1 MSTIQSRTIVL
12 LTGAYVSH
20 HCWDDWKNYFIQKGY
35 TTLAPPWP
43 YKEQSAVVQRAKQPD
58 KKLASLTLA
67 QLLDHYIRIINDLP
81 EKPILIG
88 HSFGGFLTQV
98 LLNKGYGAAGIAI
111 HSVPPKGVL
120 PLEFSFYK
128 SNAAALGLFS
138 SANTT
143 YLRPF
148 KSWQYAFTN
157 GMTLEE
163 QQRTYDALVI
173 PESRR
178 AIRGAL
184 GNDGKV
190 DFKKK
195 HNPLLMLSGSEDQC
209 IPASLNYRNYKRY
222 SNPQSV
228 VEYVNKQGRNH
239 FVLGL
244 PTWKED
250 ADFILAWIAKQ

>member
-1 MSTIQSRTIVL
+1 MSTIQSKTIVL

-20 HCWDDWKNYFIQKGY
+20 HCWDDWKGYFTQKGY
-35 TTLAPPWP
+35 TTLLPPWP
-43 YKEQSAVVQRAKQPD
+43 YKEQTAQIQRARQPD
-58 KKLASLTLA
+58 RQLASLTLA
-67 QLLDHYIRIINDLP
+67 QLLEHYIRIIRDLP
-81 EKPILIG
+81 EKPILMG

-120 PLEFSFYK
+120 PLEFAFYK

-143 YLRPF
+143 YLRSF
-148 KSWQYAFTN
+148 RSWQYAFTN
-157 GMTLEE
+157 GMSLDE
-163 QQRTYDALVI
+163 QQRSYDMLVI

-184 GNDGKV
+184 GRDGAV
-190 DFKKK
+190 DFTKKQ
-195 HNPLLMLSGSEDQC
+195 NPLLMLSGSEDQC

-222 SNPQSV
+222 RNPESV
-228 VEYVNKQGRNH
+228 VDYVNKAGRNH